1 MIKYGKEQW
10 DTIVEQ
16 SICNVRVEVPH
27 LKMRT
32 NQRPVEEAVSHRDNG
47 QQNGIPRGSNPSDAA
62 RAPSKLCSHS
72 LNIRAEGRN
81 LDLGIKGRA
90 AIVFGASRG
99 LGRSEEHTSELQS
112 LMRISYAVFCL
123 KKKKKIKKKI
133 NHYLTNIVS
142 QNMRN
147 R

>member
-1 MIKYGKEQW
+1 MIKYGKDQW

-16 SICNVRVEVPH
+16 SIFNLRVEVPH

-81 LDLGIKGRA
+81 MDLGIKGRA
-90 AIVFGASRG
+90 AIVLDRKRKRLNSSHSCAYR
-99 LGRSEEHTSELQS
+99 
-112 LMRISYAVFCL
+112 MP
-123 KKKKKIKKKI
+123 
-133 NHYLTNIVS
+133 
-142 QNMRN
+142 
-147 R
+147 